1 MTPRGVD
8 ASEDTAPPRT
18 AQGAHGG
25 APVGSAGTGGTG
37 DAGRAWAMLALLA
50 GAELLGM
57 SPWFTGSA
65 VAPQLVARWSLS
77 AAQVGGLST
86 AVQLGFVLG
95 TALAALL
102 NLADITPARR
112 YFTWAATAAA
122 VANAALVWAPD
133 YPVALATRAL
143 TGLCLAGV
151 YPPAMKM
158 AATWFRA
165 RRGLAVGAVVG
176 ALTVGK
182 AAPYL
187 WRVIPDAGVETVVFA
202 SSSAAAVAAILVAL
216 FWHDGPFAFPSRRFS
231 WGLVGEVVAAPRW
244 RLATGGYLG
253 HMAEL
258 YAYWT
263 WIPAF
268 VAASAVA
275 WAADPAAARSPW
287 VGALSFGTIAVGGL
301 GCLWGGVVSDRVGR
315 ERLVILAM
323 ALSGV
328 CALAIGFAFGRS
340 PWLLAP
346 LALAWGFFVIADSAQ
361 FSVLVTES
369 VPPHAV
375 GTALT
380 VQVCLGFLLTT
391 VTIQMIPPLVAWA
404 GWRAAFALLAVG
416 PALGIVSIRRLQ
428 AHARRERAIA
438 PSA

>member
-1 MTPRGVD
+1 MLAPHEQFEFGFRIFHAMTPRGVD
-8 ASEDTAPPRT
+8 ASEDTVARALP
-18 AQGAHGG
+18 Q
-25 APVGSAGTGGTG
+25 G

-50 GAELLGM
+50 VAELLGM

-65 VAPQLVARWSLS
+65 AAPELAVRWALTD
-77 AAQVGGLST
+77 AQVGGLST

-95 TALAALL
+95 TAIAAVL
-102 NLADITPARR
+102 NLADLLPARR
-112 YFTWAATAAA
+112 YFAWAATMAA

-133 YPVALATRAL
+133 YSTALITRAA
-143 TGLCLAGV
+143 TGLCMAGV

-187 WRVIPDAGVETVVFA
+187 WRVLPEASLALIVFSA
-202 SSSAAAVAAILVAL
+202 SAAAALAALTIAVA
-216 FWHDGPFAFPSRRFS
+216 WRDGPFAFPSRPFS
-231 WGLVGEVVAAPRW
+231 WGLVGEVVRTPRYRW
-244 RLATGGYLG
+244 ATGGYLG

-268 VAASAVA
+268 IAASAVA
-275 WAADPAAARSPW
+275 AAGDPTAARAPW
-287 VGALSFGTIAVGGL
+287 VGALSFGTIAIGGVGCVWGGL
-301 GCLWGGVVSDRVGR
+301 VSDRIGR
-315 ERLVILAM
+315 ERLVIIAM
-323 ALSGV
+323 AVSGL
-328 CALAIGFAFGRS
+328 CALAIGLAFGRT

-369 VPPHAV
+369 VAPHAV

-391 VTIQMIPPLVAWA
+391 LTIQMIPPLVALA

-416 PALGIVSIRRLQ
+416 PILGIMSIRRLRP
-428 AHARRERAIA
+428 A
-438 PSA
+438 

>member
-1 MTPRGVD
+1 
-8 ASEDTAPPRT
+8 
-18 AQGAHGG
+18 
-25 APVGSAGTGGTG
+25 
-37 DAGRAWAMLALLA
+37 MLALLA
-50 GAELLGM
+50 AAELLGM

-65 VAPQLVARWSLS
+65 AAPELVARWALS
-77 AAQVGGLST
+77 EGQVGGLST

-95 TALAALL
+95 TALAAVL
-102 NLADITPARR
+102 NLADLLPARR
-112 YFTWAATAAA
+112 YFTYAA
-122 VANAALVWAPD
+122 VAAAAANGALLWAPD
-133 YPVALATRAL
+133 YATALLTRAL
-143 TGLCLAGV
+143 TGLCMAGV

-158 AATWFRA
+158 AATWFRT

-182 AAPYL
+182 ATPYL
-187 WRVIPDAGVETVVFA
+187 WRVLPEAGLELIVLSA
-202 SSSAAAVAAILVAL
+202 SLAAVVAALAVAL
-216 FWHDGPFAFPSRRFS
+216 LWRDGPFAFPSRPFS
-231 WGLVGEVVAAPRW
+231 WGLVGEVVGARHW

-275 WAADPAAARSPW
+275 WAGDPEAARAPW
-287 VGALSFGTIAVGGL
+287 VGALSFGTIAVGGI
-301 GCLWGGVVSDRVGR
+301 GCLWGGLVSDRIGR
-315 ERLVILAM
+315 ERLVTLAM
-323 ALSGV
+323 AVSGL
-328 CALAIGFAFGRS
+328 CALAIGLVFGRT
-340 PWLLAP
+340 PLLLAP

-391 VTIQMIPPLVAWA
+391 VTIQLVPIVVGVV
-404 GWRAAFALLAVG
+404 GWPGAFAMLATG
-416 PALGIVSIRRLQ
+416 PALGILSIRRLQ
-428 AHARRERAIA
+428 AQRA
-438 PSA
+438 

>member
-1 MTPRGVD
+1 MTPRGMD
-8 ASEDTAPPRT
+8 ASEDTPAPPLP
-18 AQGAHGG
+18 QGDAV
-25 APVGSAGTGGTG
+25 APALANGN
-37 DAGRAWAMLALLA
+37 AGRAWTMLALLA
-50 GAELLGM
+50 VAELLGM

-65 VAPQLVARWSLS
+65 AAPELAARWALS
-77 AAQVGGLST
+77 EQQVGGLST

-95 TALAALL
+95 TAIAAVL
-102 NLADITPARR
+102 NLADVIPARR
-112 YFTWAATAAA
+112 YFTWAAVAGAAA
-122 VANAALVWAPD
+122 NGALLWAPD
-133 YPVALATRAL
+133 YPTALATRAL
-143 TGLCLAGV
+143 AGLCMAGV

-165 RRGLAVGAVVG
+165 RRGIAVGAVVG

-182 AAPYL
+182 ALPYL
-187 WRVIPDAGVETVVFA
+187 WRVLPSASLETIVL
-202 SSSAAAVAAILVAL
+202 SSSAAAAIAALGIAL
-216 FWHDGPFAFPSRRFS
+216 TWHDGPFAFPSRRFS
-231 WGLVGEVVAAPRW
+231 WGLVAEVVRAPRW

-275 WAADPAAARSPW
+275 WAGDPAAARASW

-301 GCLWGGVVSDRVGR
+301 GCLWGGIVSDRIGR
-315 ERLVILAM
+315 ERLVNLAM
-323 ALSGV
+323 AVSGL
-328 CALAIGFAFGRS
+328 CALLIGLTFGAT
-340 PWLLAP
+340 PLLLAP

-391 VTIQMIPPLVAWA
+391 ITIQLVPLVVAWV
-404 GWRAAFALLAVG
+404 GWRGAFAMLAIG
-416 PALGIVSIRRLQ
+416 PALGILSIRRLQ
-428 AHARRERAIA
+428 ALRA
-438 PSA
+438 

>member
-1 MTPRGVD
+1 MTPRGMD
-8 ASEDTAPPRT
+8 ASEDTTAPPLPQGDAKAD
-18 AQGAHGG
+18 AQ
-25 APVGSAGTGGTG
+25 G
-37 DAGRAWAMLALLA
+37 DAGRAWTMLALLA
-50 GAELLGM
+50 LAELLGM

-65 VAPQLVARWSLS
+65 AAPELAARWALS
-77 AAQVGGLST
+77 EQQVGGLST

-95 TALAALL
+95 TAISAVL
-102 NLADITPARR
+102 NLADVLPARR
-112 YFTWAATAAA
+112 YFTWAAVAGAA
-122 VANAALVWAPD
+122 ANAALLWAPD
-133 YPVALATRAL
+133 YPTALATRAL
-143 TGLCLAGV
+143 TGLCMAGV

-176 ALTVGK
+176 ALTIGK
-182 AAPYL
+182 AMPYL
-187 WRVIPDAGVETVVFA
+187 WRVLPDAGLEAIVL
-202 SSSAAAVAAILVAL
+202 SSSAAAAVAALGIAL
-216 FWHDGPFAFPSRRFS
+216 TWRDGPFAFPSRRFS
-231 WGLVGEVVAAPRW
+231 WGLVAEVVRAPRW

-275 WAADPAAARSPW
+275 WAGDPAAARAPW

-301 GCLWGGVVSDRVGR
+301 GCLWGGVVSDRIGR
-315 ERLVILAM
+315 ERLVNIAM
-323 ALSGV
+323 AVSGL
-328 CALAIGFAFGRS
+328 CALLIGLTFGAT
-340 PWLLAP
+340 PLLLAP

-391 VTIQMIPPLVAWA
+391 ITIQLVPLVVSWV
-404 GWRAAFALLAVG
+404 GWRGAFAMLAIG
-416 PALGIVSIRRLQ
+416 PALGILSIRRLQ
-428 AHARRERAIA
+428 ALRA
-438 PSA
+438 

>member
-1 MTPRGVD
+1 MTPSSAI
-8 ASEDTAPPRT
+8 ASEDTA
-18 AQGAHGG
+18 
-25 APVGSAGTGGTG
+25 APALPQG
-37 DAGRAWAMLALLA
+37 DAGRAWTMLGLLA
-50 GAELLGM
+50 AAELLGM

-65 VAPQLVARWSLS
+65 AGPELAARWALS
-77 AAQVGGLST
+77 DAQVGGLST

-95 TALAALL
+95 TAIAAVL
-102 NLADITPARR
+102 NLADLLPARR
-112 YFTWAATAAA
+112 YFAWAATTAA
-122 VANAALVWAPD
+122 VANASLVWAPD
-133 YPVALATRAL
+133 YATALVTRAL

-158 AATWFRA
+158 AATWFKA

-187 WRVIPDAGVETVVFA
+187 WRMLPDAGLEPIVF
-202 SSSAAAVAAILVAL
+202 SSSAAAAVAALMIGLL
-216 FWHDGPFAFPSRRFS
+216 WRDGPFAFPSRPFS
-231 WGLVGEVVAAPRW
+231 WGLVGEVVRTPRY

-253 HMAEL
+253 HMFEL

-275 WAADPAAARSPW
+275 WAGDASAAREPW

-301 GCLWGGVVSDRVGR
+301 GCLWGGVVSDRIGR
-315 ERLVILAM
+315 ERSVIIAM
-323 ALSGV
+323 AVSGL
-328 CALAIGFAFGRS
+328 CALLIGFAFGRS
-340 PWLLAP
+340 PLLLAP

-369 VPPHAV
+369 VPAHAV

-391 VTIQMIPPLVAWA
+391 ITIQLIPPLVAVA
-404 GWRAAFALLAVG
+404 GWRAAFGLLAVG
-416 PALGIVSIRRLQ
+416 PMLGIVSIRRLGLK
-428 AHARRERAIA
+428 
-438 PSA
+438 

>member
-1 MTPRGVD
+1 MTPGGVD
-8 ASEDTAPPRT
+8 ASEDTSPARG
-18 AQGAHGG
+18 AQ
-25 APVGSAGTGGTG
+25 V
-37 DAGRAWAMLALLA
+37 DALRMPSDGGRAWAMLALLA
-50 GAELLGM
+50 TAELLGM

-65 VAPQLVARWSLS
+65 VAPELVARWALS
-77 AAQVGGLST
+77 ESQVGGLST

-102 NLADITPARR
+102 NLADLIPARR

-122 VANAALVWAPD
+122 IANAALVWAPD
-133 YPVALATRAL
+133 YASALAARAL

-187 WRVIPDAGVETVVFA
+187 WRAVPDVGVETVVFA
-202 SSSAAAVAAILVAL
+202 SSAAAAVAALVIAL
-216 FWHDGPFAFPSRRFS
+216 AWRDGPFAFPSRRFS
-231 WGLVGEVVAAPRW
+231 WGLVGEVFAAPRW

-275 WAADPAAARSPW
+275 WAGDPAAARTPW

-301 GCLWGGVVSDRVGR
+301 GCVWGGLVSDRVGR
-315 ERLVILAM
+315 ERLVIAAM
-323 ALSGV
+323 AASGL
-328 CALAIGFAFGRS
+328 CAVAIGLAFGRT

-369 VPPHAV
+369 VPAHAV

-404 GWRAAFALLAVG
+404 GWPAAFALLAVG
-416 PALGIVSIRRLQ
+416 PAFGIASIRRLQ
-428 AHARRERAIA
+428 RRDALTREAVA
-438 PSA
+438 G